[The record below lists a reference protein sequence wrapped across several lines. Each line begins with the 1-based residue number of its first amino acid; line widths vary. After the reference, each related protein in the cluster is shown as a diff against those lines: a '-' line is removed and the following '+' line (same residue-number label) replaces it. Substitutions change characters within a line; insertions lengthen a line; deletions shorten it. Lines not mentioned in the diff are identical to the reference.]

1 MVFSTV
7 PFLLPNRYNRC
18 HYRYSA
24 SVLAFVAIP
33 GFLTGWYYLKM
44 IVEFLGCTAEK
55 GSCCHW
61 FLYLCGTLIGPI
73 LFIPCTFVY
82 LTYAIFKVSNED
94 LSEKSYR
101 ERKFGDIESE
111 RTERY
116 AKG

>member
-7 PFLLPNRYNRC
+7 PSLLPHRYNRC

-33 GFLTGWYYLKM
+33 GFLTGFYYLKK
-44 IVEFLGCTAEK
+44 ILEFCGLKTEN
-55 GSCCHW
+55 GSCGRW
-61 FLYLCGTLIGPI
+61 FLYLCGTVLGPI
-73 LFIPCTFVY
+73 IFIPCTFAY
-82 LTYAIFKVSNED
+82 LTYAIFMIKDVD
-94 LSEKSYR
+94 LSEDNLK
-101 ERKFGDIESE
+101 IE